1 MSRLLWRY
9 SESWQ
14 SRLAHL
20 RHFNLEEEEKAMEE
34 AVSQGGEF
42 IIGIAAA
49 LAVIG
54 AVMLLLGQTDA
65 GMLRIYLTHVLE
77 AAC

>member
-1 MSRLLWRY
+1 
-9 SESWQ
+9 
-14 SRLAHL
+14 
-20 RHFNLEEEEKAMEE
+20 MEE
-34 AVSQGGEF
+34 AVSQGGEL

-65 GMLRIYLTHVLE
+65 GALRIYLTHVLE